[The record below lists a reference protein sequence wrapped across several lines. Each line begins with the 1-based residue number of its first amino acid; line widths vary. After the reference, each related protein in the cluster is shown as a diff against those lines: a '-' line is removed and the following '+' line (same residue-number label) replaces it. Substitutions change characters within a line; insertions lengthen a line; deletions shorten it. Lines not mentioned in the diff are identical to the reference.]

1 MGRILTAADI
11 AKGGSVIIR
20 VWSQHNSSYLYGCNI
35 APFDMDGRGFNKK
48 ALSKD
53 YFQEIMNI
61 GNQGNFMD
69 LEIPNED
76 LLKFCDKDGN
86 FKGFSFWMGAWESAN
101 YTVYI
106 DEIFYKLPVDVNL
119 YDKDGELIGSKKMN
133 SGYSLN
139 DQFSIII
146 PDVAGKEF
154 IGWTKTLG
162 GTDYYNVDEIGY
174 ADTTLNLYASYG
186 APVADKNSYIGV
198 YANEESGKFFKLA
211 DNGKIIDQTDA
222 IIYDSYKLTQD
233 IVIFD
238 GDSVGAVDGYTITID
253 GTVFTKQEQ
262 TYTLEYKFLSKVH
275 NSIEVPAGYKTIE
288 VEYTVEDFI
297 FGGWKNGDT
306 IFDFSSAINS
316 NLVLDAELTINEIA
330 AEEYAVYENA
340 YYSSKTN
347 IIYIVKAPETD
358 GARKFVKVENGAVSV
373 VGEYQITKT
382 NKLFIGDEL
391 YEFRP
396 MKTVS
401 SATGEKYVGPMEM
414 FIDGVDYWI
423 FNKTFTVTL
432 HYDSVRVETF
442 EVDAEDNFLF
452 VAPTAPSKSGYTFKG
467 WRLGNGQKYNFDQAI
482 TSELE
487 IYAVMQ
493 YEKAEKATAKEGGC
507 GSSLGGGNVAI
518 IATILALASVI
529 IIKRRKMDKNGKAN

>member
-1 MGRILTAADI
+1 M
-11 AKGGSVIIR
+11 
-20 VWSQHNSSYLYGCNI
+20 
-35 APFDMDGRGFNKK
+35 
-48 ALSKD
+48 
-53 YFQEIMNI
+53 
-61 GNQGNFMD
+61 
-69 LEIPNED
+69 
-76 LLKFCDKDGN
+76 
-86 FKGFSFWMGAWESAN
+86 
-101 YTVYI
+101 
-106 DEIFYKLPVDVNL
+106 
-119 YDKDGELIGSKKMN
+119 
-133 SGYSLN
+133 
-139 DQFSIII
+139 
-146 PDVAGKEF
+146 
-154 IGWTKTLG
+154 
-162 GTDYYNVDEIGY
+162 
-174 ADTTLNLYASYG
+174 
-186 APVADKNSYIGV
+186 
-198 YANEESGKFFKLA
+198 
-211 DNGKIIDQTDA
+211 
-222 IIYDSYKLTQD
+222 
-233 IVIFD
+233 
-238 GDSVGAVDGYTITID
+238 
-253 GTVFTKQEQ
+253 
-262 TYTLEYKFLSKVH
+262 H

>member
-1 MGRILTAADI
+1 MWVDGITKTPNGNATLASFDKEDYMLNNNSWGVAEMAHSTSVVSVVSADETGGAGATGGVLEIKKPPQPASFSIQMGRILTAADI

-262 TYTLEYKFLSKVH
+262 TYTVEYKVLPLISTKQ
-275 NSIEVPAGYKTIE
+275 P
-288 VEYTVEDFI
+288 FI
-297 FGGWKNGDT
+297 
-306 IFDFSSAINS
+306 
-316 NLVLDAELTINEIA
+316 
-330 AEEYAVYENA
+330 
-340 YYSSKTN
+340 
-347 IIYIVKAPETD
+347 
-358 GARKFVKVENGAVSV
+358 
-373 VGEYQITKT
+373 
-382 NKLFIGDEL
+382 
-391 YEFRP
+391 
-396 MKTVS
+396 
-401 SATGEKYVGPMEM
+401 
-414 FIDGVDYWI
+414 
-423 FNKTFTVTL
+423 
-432 HYDSVRVETF
+432 
-442 EVDAEDNFLF
+442 
-452 VAPTAPSKSGYTFKG
+452 
-467 WRLGNGQKYNFDQAI
+467 
-482 TSELE
+482 E
-487 IYAVMQ
+487 IYF
-493 YEKAEKATAKEGGC
+493 
-507 GSSLGGGNVAI
+507 
-518 IATILALASVI
+518 
-529 IIKRRKMDKNGKAN
+529 